1 MQAEIDFTHQRD
13 LSRGRHNENS
23 IIAHERLKPFKE
35 TMRKQVE
42 QCVDGH
48 RCTLEIAEML
58 DKHLHKISGR
68 FTALKAS
75 GVIEETGRKKYKGST
90 YTIYSKANT
99 SRYLLLGQE

>member
-35 TMRKQVE
+35 NMRKQVE
-42 QCVDGH
+42 GCVNGH
-48 RCTLEIAEML
+48 RCTMEIAEML

-68 FTALKAS
+68 FTALKS
-75 GVIEETGRKKYKGST
+75 LGVIEEKGRKNYKGST
-90 YTIYSKANT
+90 YTIYGKTNN
-99 SRYLLLGQE
+99 G